1 MFETFIVE
9 TKFFGP
15 RELVGRNG
23 KNVARQCLQIA
34 VHRRKYGLALDQ
46 SKRFILTR
54 RARYGYIYLIV
65 MDLKH
70 CCLIL
75 YYHPPN

>member
-1 MFETFIVE
+1 MFEIFTVDA
-9 TKFFGP
+9 KFVGP

-54 RARYGYIYLIV
+54 RARYIYIALHI
-65 MDLKH
+65 
-70 CCLIL
+70 IL
-75 YYHPPN
+75 TDV

>member
-54 RARYGYIYLIV
+54 RARSLNVYKPAQDKREIR
-65 MDLKH
+65 
-70 CCLIL
+70 
-75 YYHPPN
+75 